1 MKKGEGMNVETLAP
15 YIDQYGYMFLFFYLM
30 LDLIALPLPGQSLM
44 TYVGFLAYRGHM
56 DLGTSILVAALGSC
70 VGMTITYF
78 LGFKIGNP
86 LLKKYGRFIRISP
99 NRVEKTSEWYGR
111 HGSKLLAIGYFIPGV
126 RHFTGYFSGVA
137 RLRFRTFAVF
147 AYSGAIVWTSTFILF
162 GNFLGPKWD
171 MLDDKVKNSIIITAI
186 IVFVSFIFI
195 YLFRK
200 YFMRVLGFFMSFIRR
215 IIKWF
220 KTSES

>member
-1 MKKGEGMNVETLAP
+1 MEVLAP
-15 YIDQYGYMFLFFYLM
+15 YIDQYGYIFLFFYLM

-44 TYVGFLAYRGHM
+44 AYVGFLAYRGHM
-56 DLGTSILVAALGSC
+56 DLGTSILIAILGSC

-78 LGFKIGNP
+78 LGYKIGNP

-99 NRVEKTSEWYGR
+99 KRVEKTSEWYGR

-126 RHFTGYFSGVA
+126 RHFTGYLSGVA
-137 RLRFRTFAVF
+137 KLRFRTFAIF

-162 GNFLGPKWD
+162 GNFLGPQWD
-171 MLDDKVKNSIIITAI
+171 ALDDKVKNSIIITAI
-186 IVFVSFIFI
+186 IVFVSLIFV

-200 YFMRVLGFFMSFIRR
+200 YFGRVLTFLMGLVRR
-215 IIKWF
+215 VIDWF

>member
-99 NRVEKTSEWYGR
+99 TKIKKTTEWCGWNVV
-111 HGSKLLAIGYFIPGV
+111 KV
-126 RHFTGYFSGVA
+126 MESG
-137 RLRFRTFAVF
+137 
-147 AYSGAIVWTSTFILF
+147 
-162 GNFLGPKWD
+162 
-171 MLDDKVKNSIIITAI
+171 
-186 IVFVSFIFI
+186 
-195 YLFRK
+195 
-200 YFMRVLGFFMSFIRR
+200 
-215 IIKWF
+215 
-220 KTSES
+220 